1 MRGLCSSYS
10 FRLDVKDERELFG
23 RMNGVATKKFGNLKQ
38 VLSLLSTAP
47 GRWVF

>member
-23 RMNGVATKKFGNLKQ
+23 RMNGDGYQ
-38 VLSLLSTAP
+38 EVLEPQAGSFSP
-47 GRWVF
+47 QH